1 MLKLIRTDR
10 PWNQYR
16 FPPELIAWRD
26 AVIANGGARPSVR
39 EMVRRNRLIRNHML
53 SGAWA
58 LTDDILMSGEDEV
71 QSLVSLKRR
80 FLCIRWNSPQ
90 FYIESGF
97 ILDGY
102 ASYIEW
108 PFIPATH
115 AVAMTTTNQ
124 RAAVWNLANVGTN
137 GFALGATSNVTTGTP
152 AAGLGIR
159 PLQNGSMRINFGSAT
174 VNFTLSDA
182 TAVGFSVGS
191 RTSNTAIRG
200 YKDGVRFADVT
211 GQTIIEGL
219 ASRPLFVG
227 GRNHVGDLLSL
238 PTNCVIPYA
247 AIGAQ
252 LTDAQ
257 ERATYEGVRDAVA
270 RMFYGEDDEEDD

>member
-1 MLKLIRTDR
+1 VLKLIGTDR

-16 FPPELIAWRD
+16 FAPELIAWRD
-26 AVIANGGARPSVR
+26 AVIAEGGARPSMR

-90 FYIESGF
+90 FYVESGF
-97 ILDGY
+97 VLDGY

-108 PFIPATH
+108 PFTPSTH

-124 RAAVWNLANVGTN
+124 RVAVWNLRNYGAN
-137 GFALGATSNVTTGTP
+137 GFALGSASGP
-152 AAGLGIR
+152 GLVDHKIR
-159 PLQNGSMRINFGSAT
+159 TLQNGVMRASIGNVSA
-174 VNFTLSDA
+174 NFTLPDNTSI
-182 TAVGFSVGS
+182 GFSAGS
-191 RTSNTAIRG
+191 RSGSTTIRG
-200 YKDGVRFADVT
+200 YKDGVRLTDVT
-211 GQTIIEGL
+211 GLTLLSGL
-219 ASRPLFVG
+219 STSTFFVG
-227 GRNHVGDLLSL
+227 GNNNSGGVSL
-238 PTNCVIPYA
+238 ATPLPCVIPYA
-247 AIGAQ
+247 AVGAQ

-270 RMFYGEDDEEDD
+270 LMFYGDDEEEE